1 MLQLIRN
8 DHKNLTVLI
17 HLLQDKLGRLRQDE
31 PINYGLIRDVVA
43 YMQEYADRYH
53 HKFEDVIY
61 DYYLKH
67 KMGVA
72 SDAINRLEQEHQRI
86 ASDTAAFRELIE
98 MILLDS
104 VVPRDTF
111 VERLEAFINQ
121 QLRHMEHEER
131 EILPELEKTLTLAD
145 WQAIAASLPG
155 YDGDEPATST
165 VHRMD
170 PLFGDEVAHRYRD
183 LALSLQRS
191 IPQS

>member
-8 DHKNLTVLI
+8 DHKNLAILI
-17 HLLQDKLGRLRQDE
+17 HLLQDKLRRLRQDE

-67 KMGVA
+67 KTGAA
-72 SDAINRLEQEHQRI
+72 SAAINRLEQEHDRI

-104 VVPRDTF
+104 VVPRDAF
-111 VERLEAFINQ
+111 VERLDAFVEQ
-121 QLRHMEHEER
+121 QLRHMDYEER
-131 EILPELEKTLTLAD
+131 EILPELEKMFTAAD

-155 YDGDEPATST
+155 HDGDAQATST
-165 VHRMD
+165 VQRMD

-191 IPQS
+191 LHQS